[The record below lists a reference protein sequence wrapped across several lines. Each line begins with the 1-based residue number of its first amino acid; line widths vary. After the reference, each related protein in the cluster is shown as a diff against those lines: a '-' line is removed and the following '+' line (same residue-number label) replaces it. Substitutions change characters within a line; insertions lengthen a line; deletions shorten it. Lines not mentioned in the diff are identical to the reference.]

1 MPDYLHG
8 VLVLAASVEFSIASN
23 YLYYVYV
30 QCGDDAT
37 CPIAYLVVVPNH
49 TKHAALMCAFS

>member
-8 VLVLAASVEFSIASN
+8 VLVLAASVEFSTASN
-23 YLYYVYV
+23 YLL
-30 QCGDDAT
+30 CGDDDT

-49 TKHAALMCAFS
+49 TKHAALMCALS